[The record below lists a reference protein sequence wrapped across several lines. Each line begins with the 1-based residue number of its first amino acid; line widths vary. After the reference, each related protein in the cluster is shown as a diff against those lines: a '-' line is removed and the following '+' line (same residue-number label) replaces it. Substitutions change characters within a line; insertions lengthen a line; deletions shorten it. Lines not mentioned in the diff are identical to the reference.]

1 MEAQVDAIKEDVGE
15 LKSDVRDLHS
25 RITTGNR
32 EIMEKIDS
40 KFDTLA
46 SSEKSAHIE
55 MMQSVDTLSERVNVL
70 ERWRWMIVGA
80 AIVAGYVVGQIEFKA
95 LLNLH

>member
-1 MEAQVDAIKEDVGE
+1 
-15 LKSDVRDLHS
+15 L
-25 RITTGNR
+25 T
-32 EIMEKIDS
+32 
-40 KFDTLA
+40 
-46 SSEKSAHIE
+46 SSEKSAHVE

-80 AIVAGYVVGQIEFKA
+80 SIVAGYVVGQIDIKA